1 MNLIILSNHI
11 ISNFKSMQSSFFS
24 ITVTLLC
31 MRFEEFQQ
39 IQVGTK
45 IVHKSYIEKSP
56 QNIFLSPESQIRLEP
71 SSGCCNVTRRL
82 HILFL

>member
-1 MNLIILSNHI
+1 
-11 ISNFKSMQSSFFS
+11 
-24 ITVTLLC
+24 

-45 IVHKSYIEKSP
+45 IVHQSYIEKSS
-56 QNIFLSPESQIRLEP
+56 QNIFLSPESQIRKEP

-82 HILFL
+82 HILFFEPTVHKMDSILLKFKL